1 MIVINGRFLTQK
13 VTGVQRYAREL
24 IRALDEIVDK
34 DEVLLALPP
43 EAVEYPVYKN
53 IKVVRIGKLHNR
65 LWEHLSLPLYSIKSH
80 ATSLNLCNVAPLL
93 SPGIVCQHGAHTR
106 SRPQDYGLKFLLWYR
121 LLGWN
126 QGHRCKRILTVS
138 DFSKSEILKYQ
149 PNVNSDKIIVI
160 PNAWQHFERTGF
172 DDNTLTKYGLE
183 KEKYYFSMSSFEPN
197 KNFKWVAETAKRNPD
212 IKFAVSGAINEK
224 VFADGLGFKR
234 PENMLLLG
242 YVSDAEAKTLMRD
255 CAGFLFP
262 TYYEGFGI
270 PPLEAL
276 SAGAKRI
283 VVADIPVMHEVFEG
297 EVYYIDPDRYDYDL
311 SQVPERKGNKALYK
325 YSWEK
330 SARKLYDEVIKKF

>member
-1 MIVINGRFLTQK
+1 M
-13 VTGVQRYAREL
+13 
-24 IRALDEIVDK
+24 
-34 DEVLLALPP
+34 
-43 EAVEYPVYKN
+43 
-53 IKVVRIGKLHNR
+53 
-65 LWEHLSLPLYSIKSH
+65 
-80 ATSLNLCNVAPLL
+80 
-93 SPGIVCQHGAHTR
+93 
-106 SRPQDYGLKFLLWYR
+106 
-121 LLGWN
+121 
-126 QGHRCKRILTVS
+126 
-138 DFSKSEILKYQ
+138 
-149 PNVNSDKIIVI
+149 I

-172 DDNTLTKYGLE
+172 DENTLTKYGLE

-224 VFADGLGFKR
+224 VFADGLGFER

-242 YVSDAEAKTLMRD
+242 YVSDAEAKMLMRD

-283 VVADIPVMHEVFEG
+283 VVADIPVMHEVFED
-297 EVYYIDPDRYDYDL
+297 EVYYIDPDKYDYDL
-311 SQVPERKGNKALYK
+311 SQVPECKSDKALYE